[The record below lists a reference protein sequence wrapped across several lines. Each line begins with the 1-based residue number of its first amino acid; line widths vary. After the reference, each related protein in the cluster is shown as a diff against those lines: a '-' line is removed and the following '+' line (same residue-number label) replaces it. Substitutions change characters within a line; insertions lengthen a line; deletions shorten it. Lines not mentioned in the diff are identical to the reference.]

1 MLLNGLE
8 RGEPTLLACAGLCD
22 LEPRVSTLGEHGRG
36 VPWAMGLCT
45 GKLPKLAEAEDTQLM
60 LAGLQPEDDRVR
72 GLQTAGPFSCPRM
85 GLFTTLRMT
94 PPLTEP
100 PESGRK
106 DRKGLLAPPSVEGRW
121 PFSL

>member
-45 GKLPKLAEAEDTQLM
+45 GKLPKPAEVEDTQLM

-72 GLQTAGPFSCPRM
+72 GARCTQSSSAPE
-85 GLFTTLRMT
+85 
-94 PPLTEP
+94 PLTP
-100 PESGRK
+100 VCHQPGSGNSAVAK
-106 DRKGLLAPPSVEGRW
+106 
-121 PFSL
+121 